1 MSHIEINTD
10 DLTLLSNDINAIK
23 TKITSLKETINSKF
37 GAVKDLNFY
46 EAGFNNINSY
56 LEQELTTLTEVKTK
70 IEKYQN
76 DVMGVENS
84 FSEKFN
90 NINVPN
96 ITSNASSLAVVSPAA
111 FAQSTTPPTNN
122 SFFQST
128 DTTGSEKK
136 EEKQASSNNAE
147 SSSGGSNVLG
157 VLAGAAGIIG
167 AAGLGTAAYMKSKEK
182 EDEEEK
188 KESTPVSFSDVK
200 EY

>member
-96 ITSNASSLAVVSPAA
+96 ITGNASSLAVVSPAA

-136 EEKQASSNNAE
+136 EEKQVSSNNAE